1 MSFNYGLK
9 PGTTQKV
16 SPSGSSAA
24 TAAKFGTQR
33 VASDADL
40 HIVFAVSPTA
50 TANDIFLPA
59 DQPEIFKVSPGE
71 KMAALGSGNVSVT
84 EMSA

>member
-1 MSFNYGLK
+1 MSFNYALK

-24 TAAKFGTQR
+24 TANKFGTQTEYVR

-50 TANDIFLPA
+50 TANDIFLP
-59 DQPEIFKVSPGE
+59 EINLKYLRFHLVK
-71 KMAALGSGNVSVT
+71 KWCD
-84 EMSA
+84 

>member
-24 TAAKFGTQR
+24 TAAKFGTQ
-33 VASDADL
+33 
-40 HIVFAVSPTA
+40 T
-50 TANDIFLPA
+50 
-59 DQPEIFKVSPGE
+59 
-71 KMAALGSGNVSVT
+71 
-84 EMSA
+84 